1 MNLKIKFLIVFPIAI
16 TLVLFSSCKRTAIE
30 EPSPIGPSTFSVI
43 LNLSASPNV
52 IFAGG
57 AEYSREIS
65 TIKASLKKFDGMP
78 LSDKTIHFEVRNA
91 FGSKAYIGFFDEN
104 ESIKT
109 KVTDQNGEVT
119 VQYYG
124 PNAQE
129 LSDNETIYIYAIVS
143 GDGKEYIVEK
153 TPIYIIR
160 DITEISFEL
169 YADPNVLWCTSTNPR
184 SQIKAVCKKANGIP
198 LVGRKVFFT
207 ILKGMGHFSN
217 GKTKYVAY
225 TDEEGIAIATYVG
238 PTKSEIN
245 YDRWVTIRGQ
255 LETSDP
261 DWLHKEVNIRLNVGD

>member
-1 MNLKIKFLIVFPIAI
+1 MNSKIKSLIVFPLVL

-57 AEYSREIS
+57 VEYSREIS

-78 LSDKTIHFEVRNA
+78 LSDKTIHFEVRNT

-109 KVTDQNGEVT
+109 KITDQNGEAT

-124 PNAQE
+124 PKAQE

-143 GDGKEYIVEK
+143 GDGKEYIIEK

-169 YADPNVLWCTSTNPR
+169 YADPNVLWCTSKNPH
-184 SQIKAVCKKANGIP
+184 SQIKAVCKKVNGIP
-198 LVGRKVFFT
+198 LIGRKVFFT
-207 ILKGMGHFSN
+207 ILSGMGHFSN

-238 PTKSEIN
+238 PTKSEIG
-245 YDRWVTIRGQ
+245 YDQWVTIRGQ

-261 DWLHKEVNIRLNVGD
+261 DWLHKEVIIGLKIGD